1 MPPSKYLYS
10 IAYRTKFV
18 CKIKENN
25 LNKRIIA
32 QLLYLWG
39 VYSVGHFWSPFHTTI
54 EGVFRRLPINPE
66 NPISYKHSVSIG

>member
-18 CKIKENN
+18 CKISENN

-39 VYSVGHFWSPFHTTI
+39 VAPVAVWQSCLWSAIIAVAIFC
-54 EGVFRRLPINPE
+54 L
-66 NPISYKHSVSIG
+66 